1 MKKKILVGLLSAGML
16 LGLCGC
22 GNQSFIDTTYHFDK
36 AIIKLPNGESL
47 EGKVE
52 SWTDFGESGEQI
64 QITIDGTTYLTGI
77 QNVILIA
84 E

>member
-1 MKKKILVGLLSAGML
+1 MKKKILVGLLTLGIIGGM
-16 LGLCGC
+16 CSC
-22 GNQSFIDTTYHFDK
+22 GNQTLIDTTYHFDK
-36 AIIKLPNGESL
+36 AIIELPNGESF
-47 EGKVE
+47 EGKVT

-64 QITIDGTTYLTGI
+64 QVTINGVTYLTSI

>member
-16 LGLCGC
+16 LGLCSC
-22 GNQSFIDTTYHFDK
+22 GNQAFIDTTYHFDK

-47 EGKVE
+47 EGNVE

-64 QITIDGTTYLTGI
+64 QITIDGVTYLTGI
-77 QNVILIA
+77 QNVILIV